1 MPQGMRVVL
10 VEDDADLR
18 ESLRVYLQKVGLKTV
33 CVGSARA
40 YLEALGTSRFDIA
53 VLDIGLPDR
62 SGLEL
67 ARLTREKTCM
77 GIVFLTGSTT
87 DSDQIRG
94 YEAGGDVYLTKPV
107 DCRVLAASIRN
118 LADRLG
124 DQHKAGDANAEW
136 TLSPGYWLLTDP
148 NGRDIRLTAK
158 ELHLIQAL
166 AAYNGDAVSR
176 HQLAEKLY
184 PRDDIYTSRALDA
197 LIRRL
202 RIKLGRCEC
211 DMPLRTVHGI
221 GYAFV
226 APLLMK

>member
-1 MPQGMRVVL
+1 MPQETRVVL

-18 ESLRVYLQKVGLKTV
+18 ESLRAYLQKVGLKTA
-33 CVGSARA
+33 CVGSAHA
-40 YLEALGTSRFDIA
+40 YLEALGASRFDIA

-94 YEAGGDVYLTKPV
+94 YEAGGDVYLMKPV
-107 DCRVLAASIRN
+107 DCRVLAASIQS
-118 LADRLG
+118 LAARLC
-124 DQHKAGDANAEW
+124 DQRQEKDDNAVW
-136 TLSPGYWLLTDP
+136 TLSSGRWLLTDP
-148 NGRDIRLTAK
+148 TGREIRLTAK
-158 ELHLIQAL
+158 ELRLIEVL
-166 AAYNGDAVSR
+166 ASSHGHAVSR
-176 HQLAEKLY
+176 HQIAESLY

-202 RIKLGRCEC
+202 RVKIGQRES
-211 DMPLRTVHGI
+211 DAPLRTVHGI
-221 GYAFV
+221 GYAFA